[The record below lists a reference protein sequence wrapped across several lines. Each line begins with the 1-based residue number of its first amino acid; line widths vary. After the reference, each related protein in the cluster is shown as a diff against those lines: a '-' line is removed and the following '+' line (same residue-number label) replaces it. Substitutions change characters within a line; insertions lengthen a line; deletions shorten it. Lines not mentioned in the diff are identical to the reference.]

1 MNTTEINIS
10 QEVVEVNIVNEI
22 ITIEAPE
29 GAYPIPS
36 GLPKGGNTGDFLIKK
51 NSNDYQAEWKTIVEN
66 YVHNQQVSSIEWN
79 VTHNMN
85 KFPSVSIVDSAN
97 DEVIGEVTYIDT
109 NSLTIKFT
117 AAFSGKAY
125 LN

>member
-1 MNTTEINIS
+1 M
-10 QEVVEVNIVNEI
+10 
-22 ITIEAPE
+22 
-29 GAYPIPS
+29 
-36 GLPKGGNTGDFLIKK
+36 LPFSSTAIWSK
-51 NSNDYQAEWKTIVEN
+51 NLG
-66 YVHNQQVSSIEWN
+66 
-79 VTHNMN
+79 
-85 KFPSVSIVDSAN
+85 KFPSVSVVDSAN

>member
-1 MNTTEINIS
+1 MEIINIS
-10 QEVVEVNIVNEI
+10 DEIIEVNVTEEVVNVV
-22 ITIEAPE
+22 TQT

-36 GLPKGGNTGDFLIKK
+36 GLPRGGTQGQYLVKK
-51 NSNDYQAEWKTIVEN
+51 NSIDYQAEWKTIIDH
-66 YVHNQQVSSIEWN
+66 YVHNQENAQIEWN
-79 VTHNMN
+79 VTHNLG
-85 KFPSVSIVDSAN
+85 KFPSVSVVDSAN

>member
-1 MNTTEINIS
+1 MNTTEINIDE
-10 QEVVEVNIVNEI
+10 QLIEVNITNEI
-22 ITIEAPE
+22 VTIETPS

-36 GLPKGGNTGDFLIKK
+36 GLPRGGTEGQFLVKK
-51 NSNDYQAEWKTIVEN
+51 NSTDYQAEWKTIVDH
-66 YVHNQQVSSIEWN
+66 YVHNQENAQIEWN
-79 VTHNMN
+79 VTHNLG
-85 KFPSVSIVDSAN
+85 KFPSVSVVDSAN